1 MIQKWTMP
9 NVVSKLNKKIEV
21 AFDEGKLVD
30 TLFNICKE
38 IAEKA
43 QSIHTYRNIKG
54 ELESSIGIVI
64 LKNREEIIK
73 WENLEATSG
82 KDPARGIADFKKG
95 LSEFII
101 GKSELPDGTHIP
113 EIGIVGIVFVAAPYA
128 GIVETKGRTV
138 LDSFTPDASEVFS
151 FIKMAII

>member
-1 MIQKWTMP
+1 MIQKWTLP
-9 NVVSKLNKKIEV
+9 QVISKLNKKTEV
-21 AFDEGKLVD
+21 AFDEGKLTD
-30 TLFNICKE
+30 ALFDICKE

-43 QSIHTYRNIKG
+43 QSIHTYRNVKG

-73 WENLEATSG
+73 WENLQATSG
-82 KDPARGIADFKKG
+82 TDPARGLSDFKHA
-95 LSEFII
+95 LDEFII

-113 EIGIVGIVFVAAPYA
+113 EIGIVGIVFAAAPYA